1 MLKNTIQSKMQ
12 IIPFENLSKDD
23 INFPEF
29 CFGIIG
35 KMAVKNQPR
44 ELVFLDKLNPSAS
57 IILIRSDLG
66 FPTQFTRDLRLTL
79 SRIAFQQNGLT
90 QQRVKISGSQVLQEM
105 GLLVTGPNMTI
116 LRKHLNIL
124 TRTRIKFKNSYFV
137 KGQKKNINDELDFN
151 IIQGF
156 NIKSNE
162 NKSKKTPNGVGIP
175 DLIGYILWQSDYF
188 NSFLKNASNM
198 IDIDFVLYSRLNGDI
213 TKQLYLFLNKRRFN
227 KDIFRISLEVLAFE
241 KLGISTIRPMFKIKF
256 DLKKS
261 HEELIRTG
269 FLAEVPNFDKGSDGR
284 WFVEYSFSTNAL
296 FSNFNQFPKLQNTN
310 NKLLQEIEISKNS
323 NPEIAQ
329 NNPIEILKQQLLKIG
344 LNVSEIG
351 KLIDSYSEAKIQEA
365 IELFETTIE
374 NKTKIRNPKLWIFAC
389 LKNDFDTTVVVQ
401 KKKKIKEAKLIIEV
415 EEKEKAIKKSEDEL
429 KIKESLQRKQ
439 KVDEWI
445 ANNIEEYVEIRQD
458 YITVLQEK
466 GGVMWQQLVKMAN
479 KQDKTFAKIITE
491 YPIYSSQLRNSIWEQ
506 FCAKK

>member
-1 MLKNTIQSKMQ
+1 MPKLNKINTN
-12 IIPFENLSKDD
+12 IIPYENLSKDD

-29 CFGIIG
+29 CFGLIG
-35 KMAVKNQPR
+35 RVPLKDQPSELIFVDKKNPKSKICVSKS
-44 ELVFLDKLNPSAS
+44 EF
-57 IILIRSDLG
+57 G
-66 FPTQFTRDLRLTL
+66 FPTQFTRDLRITL
-79 SRIAFQQNGLT
+79 SRLSFQKNQFKT
-90 QQRVKISGSQVLQEM
+90 RKFKVSGSEILREM
-105 GLLVTGPNMTI
+105 GIAINGKSINL
-116 LRKHLNIL
+116 LRKHLDIL
-124 TRTRIKFKNSYFV
+124 TNTRIVFKNSYYDKATKTNFQ
-137 KGQKKNINDELDFN
+137 GEKNISV
-151 IIQGF
+151 IQGYE
-156 NIKSNE
+156 ILTKDRKSRDE
-162 NKSKKTPNGVGIP
+162 NGELVGNV
-175 DLIGYILWQSDYF
+175 YWQEQYF
-188 NSFLKNASNM
+188 NAYLKNASNM

-213 TKQLYLFLNKRRFN
+213 TKQLYLFLNKRRYN

-241 KLGISTIRPMFKIKF
+241 KLGINISRPIRKVKF

-269 FLAEVPNFDKGSDGR
+269 FLSEVPNFDKGSDGK

-296 FSNFNQFPKLQNTN
+296 FSNFNQFPKLQNAD
-310 NKLLQEIEISKNS
+310 NKFLQEIEISKNS
-323 NPEIAQ
+323 NPEITQ
-329 NNPIEILKQQLLKIG
+329 INPIEILKQQLLKIG

-429 KIKESLQRKQ
+429 KIKESIQRKQ